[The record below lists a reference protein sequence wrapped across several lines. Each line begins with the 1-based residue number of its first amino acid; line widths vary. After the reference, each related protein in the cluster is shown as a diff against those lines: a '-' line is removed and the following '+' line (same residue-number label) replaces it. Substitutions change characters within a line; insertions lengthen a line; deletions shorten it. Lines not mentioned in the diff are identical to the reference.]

1 MFPLHL
7 EIPKHVPPYFTP
19 YFSDRPHI
27 ASARHSPVPVDLDVL
42 PSPLLT
48 YHYANS
54 SLVSPISPT
63 EMYKDNSP
71 TTTCPPYQN
80 SYDSLPTSRETASYL
95 SDSPSPVDL
104 HPPSFLQTDSMVSSD
119 DRHPVLPLTHP
130 PDHFQTHTEGQTLS
144 NPAPRNLAVDGPNI
158 THPLL
163 DHRRM
168 SEPAILHS
176 INPYASQSFEIQP
189 SHRLQPSNFDNPSA
203 IEIPRISGSAYIPS
217 LQRGTSISSLRD
229 LRHTRFTYSPP
240 SPGHYSGSQLYESY
254 TAQGG
259 LDGPISPSQ
268 PNFGF
273 GIDSPTAA
281 SRYLSTH
288 ENSYGSSPPGTG
300 TSTSSAPLM
309 SPTTP
314 SFSSSAALAMR
325 DSRGKTYS
333 FVPLPGNNVKKRPR
347 RRYDE
352 IERLYQCSWGDCTKA
367 YGTLNHLNAH
377 VTMQKHGPK
386 RHPNGAFLMN
396 SKIYPPPDR
405 VI

>member
-7 EIPKHVPPYFTP
+7 EIPKYVPPYFTP
-19 YFSDRPHI
+19 YFPERPHI
-27 ASARHSPVPVDLDVL
+27 VSARHSPDPDVL

-54 SLVSPISPT
+54 RLVSPISPT
-63 EMYKDNSP
+63 EMYDDNSP
-71 TTTCPPYQN
+71 ATY

-104 HPPSFLQTDSMVSSD
+104 QPPSFLQTDSMVSSD
-119 DRHPVLPLTHP
+119 DSHPVLPSTHP
-130 PDHFQTHTEGQTLS
+130 PDHFQAHSDVQALS
-144 NPAPRNLAVDGPNI
+144 ASRNPAVDRPSM
-158 THPLL
+158 THPQNDLL

-168 SEPAILHS
+168 SEPAIRQS
-176 INPYASQSFEIQP
+176 INPYTSQSFAMQP
-189 SHRLQPSNFDNPSA
+189 PHRLQPSNFDA
-203 IEIPRISGSAYIPS
+203 APRISGSTYIPS
-217 LQRGTSISSLRD
+217 LQRGTSLRD
-229 LRHTRFTYSPP
+229 LRQTQFAYSPQ
-240 SPGHYSGSQLYESY
+240 SYENYS
-254 TAQGG
+254 TQGG

-268 PNFGF
+268 PSFGF
-273 GIDSPTAA
+273 GIDSPTTG

-288 ENSYGSSPPGTG
+288 ESSYGPSPPGTG

-314 SFSSSAALAMR
+314 SFPGSAALPMR

-333 FVPLPGNNVKKRPR
+333 FVPLPGNNLKKRPR

-386 RHPNGAFLMN
+386 RNPNGAFPNNL
-396 SKIYPPPDR
+396 KIYSPPDQ

>member
-7 EIPKHVPPYFTP
+7 EIPKYVPPYFTS
-19 YFSDRPHI
+19 YFPDRPHI
-27 ASARHSPVPVDLDVL
+27 VSARHSPVPVDLDVL

-54 SLVSPISPT
+54 CLVSPISPT
-63 EMYKDNSP
+63 EMYDDNSAP
-71 TTTCPPYQN
+71 PCPPYQN
-80 SYDSLPTSRETASYL
+80 SYDSFPTSRETASYP
-95 SDSPSPVDL
+95 SNSPSPVDL
-104 HPPSFLQTDSMVSSD
+104 HPPSFLQTDTMVSSD
-119 DRHPVLPLTHP
+119 DRHPVLPSTHP
-130 PDHFQTHTEGQTLS
+130 PGHFQAHSGGQASSTS
-144 NPAPRNLAVDGPNI
+144 ASRNLAVDEPST

-168 SEPAILHS
+168 SEPAIRHS
-176 INPYASQSFEIQP
+176 INPYATQSFEMQP
-189 SHRLQPSNFDNPSA
+189 PHRLQPSHFNDPSA

-229 LRHTRFTYSPP
+229 LRQTHFTYSPP
-240 SPGHYSGSQLYESY
+240 SPRHYSGSQLYESY
-254 TAQGG
+254 PAQGG

-268 PNFGF
+268 PSFSF
-273 GIDSPTAA
+273 GIDSPTIA
-281 SRYLSTH
+281 SRYLQTH
-288 ENSYGSSPPGTG
+288 ESSYGSSPPGTG
-300 TSTSSAPLM
+300 TSTSSAPLI

-314 SFSSSAALAMR
+314 SFPNSATLSGR
-325 DSRGKTYS
+325 DSRGRTYS

-352 IERLYQCSWGDCTKA
+352 IERLYQCSWADCTKA

-377 VTMQKHGPK
+377 VTMQRHGPK
-386 RHPNGAFLMN
+386 RNPNGAFPIN
-396 SKIYPPPDR
+396 STIYSPPDQ